1 MMNLKKNY
9 LIIAT
14 FIFIVILLVYFF
26 IISSNADIYT
36 NNIKLINQNDKKTYS
51 EDQTIG
57 YKYKENE
64 KYILC
69 LDIQYL
75 MDKKLILTKEQY
87 DKL

>member
-69 LDIQYL
+69 LDI
-75 MDKKLILTKEQY
+75 
-87 DKL
+87 